1 MRQWVVVSLAAALT
15 PACATGVSH
24 PQATQV
30 SSGGHGA
37 YEASLAA
44 SPYGFVTAWYDTR
57 DGNPEIYLR
66 ELDASGRPLGPER
79 RLTDDPALSYEAD
92 VAVFD
97 DDVIVA
103 WYDRDESGK
112 TGRLQARLGR
122 WARDGAPQWIHTLSA
137 ENRNGRNPLVKV
149 RGDQLFCVW
158 LESDY
163 DQSVVVWA
171 QWWHVSGVPI
181 GAPLRLAPAG
191 VTTWSVNAAV
201 GEADGE
207 AWVVFDAAV
216 ATRADEL
223 FLVQLTP
230 EHRNVIRLTADDGFV
245 SKYPD
250 IELMGDRAAITWFD
264 ERDGNREVYLLVAT
278 RDALL
283 AGAPTERHRVTRT
296 AGESIGAYVGS
307 NGQRVGLAWSDVID
321 GQHEIFFQT
330 FDSEGDPLASPLR
343 VTNTSTASL
352 IPAIVGA
359 GPGFALAWNE
369 DVIGARG
376 DHRSG
381 GRSEIVFTQVSVP

>member
-1 MRQWVVVSLAAALT
+1 MVATAPMRRAWPRLRLVLSRRGTT
-15 PACATGVSH
+15 P
-24 PQATQV
+24 
-30 SSGGHGA
+30 
-37 YEASLAA
+37 E
-44 SPYGFVTAWYDTR
+44 TA
-57 DGNPEIYLR
+57 PEIYLR

-103 WYDRDESGK
+103 WYDRDESGE

-122 WARDGAPQWIHTLSA
+122 WARDGAPQWTRTLSA

-158 LESDY
+158 LEGDD
-163 DQSVVVWA
+163 DQPVVVWA
-171 QWWHVSGVPI
+171 QWWQVSGVPI

-191 VTTWSVNAAV
+191 ITTWNMNAAV

-223 FLVQLTP
+223 FLVRVTP
-230 EHRNVIRLTADDGFV
+230 EHRNIIRLTADDGFV

-264 ERDGNREVYLLVAT
+264 ERDGNREVYLL
-278 RDALL
+278 
-283 AGAPTERHRVTRT
+283 AGAPTERYRVTRT

-330 FDSEGDPLASPLR
+330 FDSEGDSLASPLR

-352 IPAIVGA
+352 VPAIVGA

-369 DVIGARG
+369 GVIGARD

-381 GRSEIVFTQVSVP
+381 GRSEIVFTQVSAP